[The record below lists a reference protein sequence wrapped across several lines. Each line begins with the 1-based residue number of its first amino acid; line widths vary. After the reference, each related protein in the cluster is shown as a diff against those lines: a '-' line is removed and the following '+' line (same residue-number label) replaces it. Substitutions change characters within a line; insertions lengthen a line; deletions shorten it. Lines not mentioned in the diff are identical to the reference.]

1 MATKEDGFA
10 VNIPVKI
17 RTTLFLRVMTLLTLP
32 VTFAVHAE
40 DVHIGM
46 STPLVDTNPV
56 AVWVRK
62 LQAELLGRG
71 IDTKVFP
78 SSTLGS
84 EIERAEQ
91 VILGLL
97 HINLS
102 NGQDAMQYSPLL
114 RSLRMPFVFRS
125 PEEVDC
131 LAHGTEFLERVNHST
146 RPRGIEVVD
155 VVQVGGM
162 SALFSTQGPID
173 SMDIL
178 RNRRIRAMDR
188 IQLVTIESW
197 GASSVQVAWEEVT
210 TALQTSVADSYLN
223 PPGIPL
229 DWRHTRHLKY
239 MLGLNIFPGIRFV
252 TLSSKWLWGLSEAER
267 SRVIAAI
274 QAARPANRQFAQ
286 LSAEQDLRALRDEG
300 VSINLPDETFR
311 DQLTRTVASVYDEFI
326 ARRTMAEVQDLLQT
340 RCRESGRADR

>member
-1 MATKEDGFA
+1 MAVLTF
-10 VNIPVKI
+10 P
-17 RTTLFLRVMTLLTLP
+17 LTL
-32 VTFAVHAE
+32 AVHAK

-46 STPLVDTNPV
+46 STALVDTNPV

-62 LQAELLGRG
+62 LEEELLSRG
-71 IDTKVFP
+71 IASRVFP
-78 SSTLGS
+78 GSTLGS

-102 NGQDAMQYSPLL
+102 NGQDAMHYSPLL

-162 SALFSTQGPID
+162 SALFTTQGPVD
-173 SMDIL
+173 SMQFL
-178 RNRRIRAMDR
+178 RSRRIRAMDR

-229 DWRHTRHLKY
+229 DWKHTRHLRH
-239 MLGLNIFPGIRFV
+239 MLSLNIFPGIRFV
-252 TLSSKWLWGLSEAER
+252 TVSSKWFRGLSETQR
-267 SRVIAAI
+267 SAIHAAF
-274 QAARPANRQFAQ
+274 QAARAANRHFAH

-300 VSINLPDETFR
+300 VHVNLPDEAFR
-311 DQLTRTVASVYDEFI
+311 DQMTQSVASVYDEFI
-326 ARRTMAEVQDLLQT
+326 ARKTMAEVQILLQSK
-340 RCRESGRADR
+340 CRVNARTDP